1 MAYFRKDMIMLSLQ
15 KLKIILFIFVLL
27 PALSWAQKPD
37 RVGTTAAN
45 FLEIGV
51 GSAGVS
57 LGDANT
63 AAVSDLSSIYWNPA
77 GLARMERNEVLFVY
91 QPWIADIST
100 MFAGFGLVIPDIGN
114 LGISI
119 FGLNY
124 GDIEVTNMDYQ
135 EGTGE
140 KYSAFDYALS
150 LSYSRMIVGWFSFG
164 ATAKYI
170 SSKIWHSEAS
180 AFALDLGVQVQ
191 THFFSYSG
199 QREDGLKLGMSI
211 SNYGTRMQYGGH
223 DLLFPVDIDPD
234 ANGNYQN
241 VQGLYKMGQWE
252 LPLIFRVGVAVDPI
266 VYDNQRVTLAVDA
279 LHPNNMGE
287 SVNLGAQYMF
297 NAPGT
302 GQFFLRG
309 GYKSLFL
316 EDSQYGSTFGLG
328 VKLWLA
334 ANTAIKIDYAFQT
347 LNAFGSIHSTSVGF
361 VF

>member
-1 MAYFRKDMIMLSLQ
+1 MSSIKTLQ
-15 KLKIILFIFVLL
+15 QMCVIFLVLL
-27 PALSWAQKPD
+27 GISFGQKPD

-45 FLEIGV
+45 FLEIGI

-63 AAVSDLSSIYWNPA
+63 ASINDLSAIYWNPA
-77 GLARMERNEVLFVY
+77 GLAQMENNEVLFVY

-100 MFAGFGLVIPDIGN
+100 VFAGVGLVIPDVGN

-124 GDIEVTNMDYQ
+124 GDIEVTNMDSQ

-140 KYSAFDYALS
+140 KYSAADYAIS
-150 LSYSRMIVGWFSFG
+150 LSFSRMIVSWFSFG

-170 SSKIWHSEAS
+170 SSKIWHSEAN

-191 THFFSYSG
+191 THFMSYSG
-199 QREDGLKLGMSI
+199 QRQDGLKLGMSI
-211 SNYGTRMQYGGH
+211 SNYGTRMQYDGH

-234 ANGNYQN
+234 GNGNFQN
-241 VQGLYKMGQWE
+241 QQGQYKMGQWE
-252 LPLIFRVGVAVDPI
+252 LPLIFRVGVAVDPL
-266 VYDNQRVTLAVDA
+266 VFENQRLTLAVDA

-287 SVNLGAQYMF
+287 SINMGAQYKI
-297 NAPGT
+297 NSPGT
-302 GQFFLRG
+302 GEFFLRA
-309 GYKSLFL
+309 GYKALFL
-316 EDSQYGSTFGLG
+316 DDSQYGATFGLG
-328 VKLWLA
+328 VKLWMA
-334 ANTAIKIDYAFQT
+334 GSNAVKVDYAFQS
-347 LNAFGSIHSTSVGF
+347 LDSFGAIHSTSVGF